1 LAATVDA
8 HTVVIQMPSP
18 SDHRRRDTRNS
29 RHRLVQAERLESRL
43 ALAAAPV
50 NPNQGSI
57 VASQFQP
64 YGYSLLGTQL
74 LDVTAGG
81 GQSIQLT
88 APNNSGTPP
97 APPATFGYPQSP
109 VNTGQITDSQVNVG
123 GFTTLGM
130 QLKDVTIENG
140 ALRVDVLDE
149 GIGKPAAGGTQPV
162 PVGGANTLPA
172 MMPPGSPGGPANS
185 GVIISSQFNDGG
197 FGPLGIQ
204 ASGLSVGGDLSV
216 VSRTTLGA
224 ADVPVSPPAVPFAPP
239 LPSTSVNT
247 GTIRGSQFAD
257 GGFGDTGLQ
266 LRSVSVGGAID
277 VAAEK
282 FVIQPTTG
290 TASLGPPTLV
300 GTLNAKT
307 RLVTFPKAAA
317 GSAPPTSMLYPGMF
331 VFGKGIPAKT
341 VVQSIVNGQ
350 RIMLSKLPRVT
361 GARQVFFSAQN
372 TGTNTGS
379 IVSSQVADGGF
390 GDIGL
395 QWSNVTVGGR
405 VATQHSGLQIQ
416 PGLDTVSSI
425 TTGQKQFG
433 LLATPGFASTAPST
447 GAVAPV
453 TPSGAAGTGTAT
465 GSSNDAT
472 NSGRIVASQFADG
485 GFGDIG
491 LQWQNVQ
498 VSGNVEATHN
508 SLSVQPENTNQG
520 LITVADVSFTTS
532 PPAFTP
538 SQASGGGV
546 LAADPAVVTQG
557 TPVSPKL
564 PVPTNPGMTRY
575 LSNSATNSGLVTQ
588 SQFTDGG
595 FGDVGLQW
603 SNVTVHGDVQVVHNA
618 LSIQPEGSNLAGVSV
633 QNVTFGSA
641 SSPVGDP
648 RLKPATLASLTV
660 KPTGSAGPPP
670 FVPNSAYARKANA
683 VNRTN
688 QQYLSSP
695 AAATSLQWKS
705 VTRDA
710 TGLVIVNNVLKV
722 TNNGKPGKQPGA
734 VAGTISL
741 SGITFPGGVPPR
753 VLSAQPSVTTKAVAL
768 PSSSAASGGT
778 VTQAVRVNAATNSGT
793 LSGNQFLDGGTGD
806 IGLQWR
812 DVTVN
817 GSVRIEHNSCS
828 INVVGDAGNTG
839 PITVSGIRFDT
850 GWAASGAASDT
861 LYLTPATGLGQA
873 AAATPAVIAAG
884 GINTASNS
892 ATLVG
897 GQFLD
902 GGMGQVGLQWQ
913 HVTINCPIRIV
924 NNVFSVTVSG
934 TNTRGVSIQD
944 VTFA

>member
-1 LAATVDA
+1 
-8 HTVVIQMPSP
+8 MPP
-18 SDHRRRDTRNS
+18 QANHRRREPRKS
-29 RHRLVQAERLESRL
+29 RHRLVQAEPLEPRL

-50 NPNQGSI
+50 NPNTGSI

-74 LDVTAGG
+74 LDVTAAG

-97 APPATFGYPQSP
+97 APPATYGYPQSP

-130 QLKDVTIENG
+130 QLQNVTLPNG
-140 ALRVDVLDE
+140 GLRVDVVDE
-149 GIGKPAAGGTQPV
+149 GIGKPSAGGTQPV
-162 PVGGANTLPA
+162 PSSGANLLPQQV
-172 MMPPGSPGGPANS
+172 PPGTPGVVTNTG
-185 GVIISSQFNDGG
+185 IIASSQFNDGG
-197 FGPLGIQ
+197 FGPIGIQ
-204 ASGLSVGGDLSV
+204 ASGLSVGGDLSIM
-216 VSRTTLGA
+216 SRTTLGSPS
-224 ADVPVSPPAVPFAPP
+224 VPVAPIAVPFSPAVQSMP
-239 LPSTSVNT
+239 VNT
-247 GTIRGSQFAD
+247 GTIRDSQFAD
-257 GGFGDTGLQ
+257 GGFGAIGLQ
-266 LRSVSVGGAID
+266 LRTVKVGGSVD
-277 VAAEK
+277 VGAERLL
-282 FVIQPTTG
+282 IQPTTG
-290 TASLGPPTLV
+290 PKSVGPAILV
-300 GTLNAKT
+300 GRLTATT
-307 RLVTFPKAAA
+307 RLVTFAKGPA
-317 GSAPPTSMLYPGMF
+317 GSAPPTSMLYPGML
-331 VFGKGIPAKT
+331 VTGRGIPPKT
-341 VVQSIVNGQ
+341 VIQSIGGPY
-350 RIMLSKLPRVT
+350 RLMLSKRPQAT
-361 GARQVFFSAQN
+361 GAIRLTFFAPV
-372 TGTNTGS
+372 TATNTGAV
-379 IVSSQVADGGF
+379 VSSQLADGGF
-390 GDIGL
+390 GDIGF

-416 PGLDTVSSI
+416 PELDRVSAI

-433 LLATPGFASTAPST
+433 LMSTPGFASTAPST
-447 GAVAPV
+447 GAVTPV
-453 TPSGAAGTGTAT
+453 APSGAAGTATAT
-465 GSSNDAT
+465 GLSNDAT

-491 LQWQNVQ
+491 FQWQNVQ

-520 LITVADVSFTTS
+520 LITVADVSFTAS
-532 PPAFTP
+532 PPAFAP

-546 LAADPAVVTQG
+546 LPADPAVMTQG

-564 PVPTNPGMTRY
+564 PTPTNPGMSRY
-575 LSNSATNSGLVTQ
+575 LSNSATNSGLVKQ
-588 SQFTDGG
+588 SQFADGG

-603 SNVTVHGDVQVVHNA
+603 SNVTVRGDVQVVHNA
-618 LSIQPEGSNLAGVSV
+618 LSIQPEGSTLAGVSV

-641 SSPVGDP
+641 SSPAGDP

-660 KPTGSAGPPP
+660 GPSGSAGPPP

-695 AAATSLQWKS
+695 AAATSLQWRS

-722 TNNGKPGKQPGA
+722 TNNGTAGKQPGGM
-734 VAGTISL
+734 AGSIRL
-741 SGITFPGGVPPR
+741 SGITFPGSVPPR
-753 VLSAQPSVTTKAVAL
+753 VLSAKP
-768 PSSSAASGGT
+768 T
-778 VTQAVRVNAATNSGT
+778 VTAKPGQRAAYVTAPQAVRINAATNSGT

-812 DVTVN
+812 HVTVN
-817 GSVRIEHNSCS
+817 GSVRVEHNSCS
-828 INVVGDAGNTG
+828 INVVGDANDTG
-839 PITVSGIRFDT
+839 PITVSGIHFNS
-850 GWAASGAASDT
+850 GWAALGAASDT
-861 LYLTPATGLGQA
+861 LYLTPTAGVGQA
-873 AAATPAVIAAG
+873 ATAATPAVIAAG

-892 ATLVG
+892 ATLTG

-902 GGMGQVGLQWQ
+902 GGMGQIGLQWQ
-913 HVTINCPIRIV
+913 NVTINCPIRIV

-934 TNTRGVSIQD
+934 TNTHGVSVQD

>member
-1 LAATVDA
+1 
-8 HTVVIQMPSP
+8 MPP
-18 SDHRRRDTRNS
+18 RANDNRRGPRKS
-29 RHRLVQAERLESRL
+29 RVRLTQAEPLEPRL
-43 ALAAAPV
+43 ALAVAPV
-50 NPNQGSI
+50 NPNAGSI

-74 LDVTAGG
+74 MGVTAAG

-97 APPATFGYPQSP
+97 APPANYEYPQSP
-109 VNTGQITDSQVNVG
+109 VNTGLISGSQVNVG
-123 GFTTLGM
+123 GFTTVGL
-130 QLKDVTIENG
+130 QLQNVTLPNG
-140 ALRVDVLDE
+140 GLRVDVVDE
-149 GIGKPAAGGTQPV
+149 GIGKPSAGGTQPV
-162 PVGGANTLPA
+162 PSSGANLLPQQV
-172 MMPPGSPGGPANS
+172 PPGTPGVVTNTG
-185 GVIISSQFNDGG
+185 IIASSQFNDGG
-197 FGPLGIQ
+197 FGPIGIQ
-204 ASGLSVGGDLSV
+204 ASGLSVGGDLSIM
-216 VSRTTLGA
+216 SRTTLGSPS
-224 ADVPVSPPAVPFAPP
+224 VPVAPIAVPFSPAVQSMP
-239 LPSTSVNT
+239 VNT
-247 GTIRGSQFAD
+247 GTIRDSQFAD
-257 GGFGDTGLQ
+257 GGFGDIGLQ
-266 LRSVSVGGAID
+266 LRTVKVGGSVD
-277 VAAEK
+277 VGAERLL
-282 FVIQPTTG
+282 IQPTTG
-290 TASLGPPTLV
+290 PTSVGPPILV
-300 GTLNAKT
+300 GRLAATT
-307 RLVTFPKAAA
+307 RLVTFAKGAA
-317 GSAPPTSMLYPGMF
+317 GSAPPTSMLYPGML
-331 VFGKGIPAKT
+331 VSGRGIPPET
-341 VVQSIVNGQ
+341 VIQSIGGPY
-350 RIMLSKLPRVT
+350 RLMLSKRPQAT
-361 GARQVFFSAQN
+361 GAIRLTFFAPV
-372 TGTNTGS
+372 TATNTGAV
-379 IVSSQVADGGF
+379 VSSQLADGGF

-405 VATQHSGLQIQ
+405 VATQHSGLQVQ
-416 PGLDTVSSI
+416 PGLDNVSSI

-447 GAVAPV
+447 GAVTSVAP
-453 TPSGAAGTGTAT
+453 TGAAGTATVT

-498 VSGNVEATHN
+498 VSGNVQATHN

-520 LITVADVSFTTS
+520 LITVADVSFTAS

-546 LAADPAVVTQG
+546 LSTDPAVVTLG

-564 PVPTNPGMTRY
+564 PTPTNPGMSRY
-575 LSNSATNSGLVTQ
+575 LSNSATNSGLIKQ
-588 SQFTDGG
+588 SQFADGG

-603 SNVTVHGDVQVVHNA
+603 SNVNVRGDVQVVHNA
-618 LSIQPEGSNLAGVSV
+618 LSIQPEGSTLAGVSV
-633 QNVTFGSA
+633 QNVTFGAA

-660 KPTGSAGPPP
+660 GPSGSAGPPP

-695 AAATSLQWKS
+695 AAATSLQWRS

-722 TNNGKPGKQPGA
+722 ANNGTVGKQPGA
-734 VAGTISL
+734 VAGSITL
-741 SGITFPGGVPPR
+741 KGITFPGGVPPR
-753 VLSAQPSVTTKAVAL
+753 VLSAKPTMTSKVAAV
-768 PSSSAASGGT
+768 PGRPAASGST
-778 VTQAVRVNAATNSGT
+778 APQAVRINAATNSGT

-812 DVTVN
+812 GVTVN

-828 INVVGDAGNTG
+828 INVVGDANNTG

-850 GWAASGAASDT
+850 GWSASGAATDT
-861 LYLTPATGLGQA
+861 LLLTPSASVGQTA
-873 AAATPAVIAAG
+873 AASPAVIAMG

-892 ATLVG
+892 ATLTG

-902 GGMGQVGLQWQ
+902 GGMGQIGLQWQ

-934 TNTRGVSIQD
+934 TNTRGISVQD

>member
-1 LAATVDA
+1 
-8 HTVVIQMPSP
+8 MPP
-18 SDHRRRDTRNS
+18 QANHNRRDRRYS
-29 RHRLVQAERLESRL
+29 RHRLVQAERLEPRL

-50 NPNQGSI
+50 NPNTGSI

-97 APPATFGYPQSP
+97 APPATYGYPQSP

-130 QLKDVTIENG
+130 QLQDVTISNG

-162 PVGGANTLPA
+162 PVGGANALPA
-172 MMPPGSPGGPANS
+172 MLPPGSPGGPTNS
-185 GVIISSQFNDGG
+185 GVIVSSQFNDGG

-204 ASGLSVGGDLSV
+204 ASGLSVGGDLSI

-224 ADVPVSPPAVPFAPP
+224 ADVPVSPPAVPLAPP
-239 LPSTSVNT
+239 LPSLSVNT
-247 GTIRGSQFAD
+247 GTIRDSQFAD

-266 LRSVSVGGAID
+266 LRSVKVAGAID

-290 TASLGPPTLV
+290 KGSLGPPTLV
-300 GTLNAKT
+300 GTLNTKT
-307 RLVTFPKAAA
+307 RLVTFPRAAA

-341 VVQSIVNGQ
+341 VIQSIVNGQ
-350 RIMLSKLPRVT
+350 RIMLSKLPRAT
-361 GARQVFFSAQN
+361 GARQLFFSAQN

-405 VATQHSGLQIQ
+405 VATQHSGLQVQ
-416 PGLDTVSSI
+416 PGLDNVSSI

-433 LLATPGFASTAPST
+433 LMSTPGFASTAPST
-447 GAVAPV
+447 GAVTPV
-453 TPSGAAGTGTAT
+453 APSGATGTATAT

-472 NSGRIVASQFADG
+472 NSGRIIASQFADG

-520 LITVADVSFTTS
+520 LITVANVSFAAS
-532 PPAFTP
+532 PPAFAP

-546 LAADPAVVTQG
+546 LSATPAVVTQG

-564 PVPTNPGMTRY
+564 PAPTNPGMTRY
-575 LSNSATNSGLVTQ
+575 LSNSATNSGLIKQ
-588 SQFTDGG
+588 SQFADGG

-603 SNVTVHGDVQVVHNA
+603 SNVKVNGDVQVVHNA
-618 LSIQPEGSNLAGVSV
+618 LSIQPEGSTLAGVSV

-641 SSPVGDP
+641 ASPAGDP

-660 KPTGSAGPPP
+660 GPSGSAGPPP
-670 FVPNSAYARKANA
+670 FVPNSAYARKSNA

-695 AAATSLQWKS
+695 AAATSLQWRS

-722 TNNGKPGKQPGA
+722 TNNGTAGKQPGA
-734 VAGTISL
+734 AAGSIRL
-741 SGITFPGGVPPR
+741 NGITFPGSVPPR
-753 VLSAQPSVTTKAVAL
+753 VLSAKP
-768 PSSSAASGGT
+768 T
-778 VTQAVRVNAATNSGT
+778 VTAKPGLTAAYGVTAPPAVRINAATNSGT

-828 INVVGDAGNTG
+828 INVVGDANDTG
-839 PITVSGIRFDT
+839 PITVSGIRFGS

-861 LYLTPATGLGQA
+861 LSLTPAAGVGQA
-873 AAATPAVIAAG
+873 ATATSAVIAAG

-892 ATLVG
+892 ATITG

-902 GGMGQVGLQWQ
+902 GGMGQIGLQWQ

-934 TNTRGVSIQD
+934 TNTRGVSVQD

>member
-1 LAATVDA
+1 
-8 HTVVIQMPSP
+8 MPP
-18 SDHRRRDTRNS
+18 QANHNRREPRKS
-29 RHRLVQAERLESRL
+29 RHRLVQAEPLEPRL

-50 NPNQGSI
+50 NPNTGSI

-74 LDVTAGG
+74 LDVTAAG

-97 APPATFGYPQSP
+97 APPATYGYPQSP

-130 QLKDVTIENG
+130 QLQNVTLPNG
-140 ALRVDVLDE
+140 GLRVDVVDE
-149 GIGKPAAGGTQPV
+149 GIGKPSAGGTQPV
-162 PVGGANTLPA
+162 PSSGANLLPQQV
-172 MMPPGSPGGPANS
+172 PPGTPGVVTNTG
-185 GVIISSQFNDGG
+185 IIASSQFNDGG
-197 FGPLGIQ
+197 FGPIGIQ
-204 ASGLSVGGDLSV
+204 ASGLSVGGDLSIM
-216 VSRTTLGA
+216 SRTTLGSPS
-224 ADVPVSPPAVPFAPP
+224 VPVAPIAVPFSPAVQSMP
-239 LPSTSVNT
+239 VNT
-247 GTIRGSQFAD
+247 GTIRDSQFAD
-257 GGFGDTGLQ
+257 GGFGAIGLQ
-266 LRSVSVGGAID
+266 LRTVKVGGSVD
-277 VAAEK
+277 VGAERLL
-282 FVIQPTTG
+282 IQPTTG
-290 TASLGPPTLV
+290 PKSVGPPILV
-300 GTLNAKT
+300 GRLTATT
-307 RLVTFPKAAA
+307 RLVTFAKGPA
-317 GSAPPTSMLYPGMF
+317 GSAPPTSMLYPGML
-331 VFGKGIPAKT
+331 VTGSGVPPKT
-341 VVQSIVNGQ
+341 LIQSIGGPY
-350 RIMLSKLPRVT
+350 RLMLSKRPQAT
-361 GARQVFFSAQN
+361 GAISLTFFAPV
-372 TGTNTGS
+372 TATNTGAV
-379 IVSSQVADGGF
+379 VSSQLADGGF
-390 GDIGL
+390 GDIGF

-416 PGLDTVSSI
+416 PELDRVSAI

-433 LLATPGFASTAPST
+433 LMSTPGFASTAPST
-447 GAVAPV
+447 GAVTPV
-453 TPSGAAGTGTAT
+453 APSGAAGTATAT
-465 GSSNDAT
+465 GLSNDAT

-491 LQWQNVQ
+491 FQWQNVQ

-520 LITVADVSFTTS
+520 LITVADVSFTAS
-532 PPAFTP
+532 PPAFAP

-546 LAADPAVVTQG
+546 LPADPAVMTQG

-564 PVPTNPGMTRY
+564 PTPTNPGMSRY
-575 LSNSATNSGLVTQ
+575 LSNSATKSGLVKQ
-588 SQFTDGG
+588 SQFADGG

-603 SNVTVHGDVQVVHNA
+603 SNVTVRGDVQVVHNA
-618 LSIQPEGSNLAGVSV
+618 LSIQPEGSTLAGVSV

-641 SSPVGDP
+641 SSPAGDP

-660 KPTGSAGPPP
+660 GPSGSAGPPP

-695 AAATSLQWKS
+695 AAATSLQWRS

-722 TNNGKPGKQPGA
+722 TNNGTAGKQPGGM
-734 VAGTISL
+734 AGSIRL
-741 SGITFPGGVPPR
+741 SGITFPGSVPPR
-753 VLSAQPSVTTKAVAL
+753 VLSAKPSVTAK
-768 PSSSAASGGT
+768 PGQRAAY
-778 VTQAVRVNAATNSGT
+778 VTAPQAVRINAATNSGT

-812 DVTVN
+812 HVTVN
-817 GSVRIEHNSCS
+817 GSVRVEHNSCS
-828 INVVGDAGNTG
+828 INVVGDANDTG
-839 PITVSGIRFDT
+839 PITVSGIHFNS
-850 GWAASGAASDT
+850 GWAALGAASDT
-861 LYLTPATGLGQA
+861 LYLTPTAGVGQA
-873 AAATPAVIAAG
+873 ATAATPAVIAAG

-892 ATLVG
+892 ATLTG

-902 GGMGQVGLQWQ
+902 GGMGQIGLQWQ
-913 HVTINCPIRIV
+913 NVTINCPIRIV

-934 TNTRGVSIQD
+934 TNTHGVSVQD

>member
-1 LAATVDA
+1 
-8 HTVVIQMPSP
+8 MPP
-18 SDHRRRDTRNS
+18 QANHNRREPRKS
-29 RHRLVQAERLESRL
+29 RHRLVQAEPLEPRL

-50 NPNQGSI
+50 NPNTGSI

-74 LDVTAGG
+74 LDVTAAG

-97 APPATFGYPQSP
+97 APPATYGYPQSP

-130 QLKDVTIENG
+130 QLQNVTLPNG
-140 ALRVDVLDE
+140 GLRVDVVDE
-149 GIGKPAAGGTQPV
+149 GIGKPSAGGTQPV
-162 PVGGANTLPA
+162 PSSGANLLPQQV
-172 MMPPGSPGGPANS
+172 PPGTPGVVTNTG
-185 GVIISSQFNDGG
+185 IIASSQFNDGG
-197 FGPLGIQ
+197 FGPIGIQ
-204 ASGLSVGGDLSV
+204 ASGLSVGGDLSIM
-216 VSRTTLGA
+216 SRTTLGSPS
-224 ADVPVSPPAVPFAPP
+224 VPVAPIAVPFSPAVQSMP
-239 LPSTSVNT
+239 VNT
-247 GTIRGSQFAD
+247 GTIRDSQFAD
-257 GGFGDTGLQ
+257 GGFGAIGLQ
-266 LRSVSVGGAID
+266 LRTVKVGGSVD
-277 VAAEK
+277 VGAERLL
-282 FVIQPTTG
+282 IQPTTG
-290 TASLGPPTLV
+290 PKSVGPPILV
-300 GTLNAKT
+300 GRLTATT
-307 RLVTFPKAAA
+307 RLVTFAKGPA
-317 GSAPPTSMLYPGMF
+317 GSAPPTSMLYPGML
-331 VFGKGIPAKT
+331 VTGSGVPPKT
-341 VVQSIVNGQ
+341 LIQSIGGPY
-350 RIMLSKLPRVT
+350 RLMLSKRPQAT
-361 GARQVFFSAQN
+361 GAISLTFFAPV
-372 TGTNTGS
+372 TATNTGAV
-379 IVSSQVADGGF
+379 VSSQLADGGF
-390 GDIGL
+390 GDIGF

-416 PGLDTVSSI
+416 PELDRVSAI

-433 LLATPGFASTAPST
+433 LMSTPGFASTAPST
-447 GAVAPV
+447 GAVTPV
-453 TPSGAAGTGTAT
+453 APSGAAGTATAT
-465 GSSNDAT
+465 GLSNDAT

-491 LQWQNVQ
+491 FQWQNVQ

-520 LITVADVSFTTS
+520 LITVADVSFTAS
-532 PPAFTP
+532 PPAFAP

-546 LAADPAVVTQG
+546 LPADPAVMTQG

-564 PVPTNPGMTRY
+564 PTPTNPGMSRY
-575 LSNSATNSGLVTQ
+575 LSNSATNSGLVKQ
-588 SQFTDGG
+588 SQFADGG

-603 SNVTVHGDVQVVHNA
+603 SNVTVRGDVQVVHNA
-618 LSIQPEGSNLAGVSV
+618 LSIQPEGSTLAGVSV

-641 SSPVGDP
+641 SSPAGDP

-660 KPTGSAGPPP
+660 GPSGSAGPPP

-695 AAATSLQWKS
+695 AAATSLQWRS

-722 TNNGKPGKQPGA
+722 TNNGTAGKQPGGM
-734 VAGTISL
+734 AGSIRL
-741 SGITFPGGVPPR
+741 SGITFPGSVPPR
-753 VLSAQPSVTTKAVAL
+753 VLSAKP
-768 PSSSAASGGT
+768 T
-778 VTQAVRVNAATNSGT
+778 VTAKPGQRAAYVTAPQAVRINAATNSGT

-812 DVTVN
+812 HVTVN
-817 GSVRIEHNSCS
+817 GSVRVEHNSCS
-828 INVVGDAGNTG
+828 INVVGDANDTG
-839 PITVSGIRFDT
+839 PITVSGIHFNS
-850 GWAASGAASDT
+850 GWAALGAASDT
-861 LYLTPATGLGQA
+861 LYLTPTAGVGQA
-873 AAATPAVIAAG
+873 ATAATPAVIAAG

-892 ATLVG
+892 ATLTG

-902 GGMGQVGLQWQ
+902 GGMGQIGLQWQ
-913 HVTINCPIRIV
+913 NVTINCPIRIV

-934 TNTRGVSIQD
+934 TNTHGVSVQD

>member
-1 LAATVDA
+1 
-8 HTVVIQMPSP
+8 MPP
-18 SDHRRRDTRNS
+18 QARHNRRDPRKS
-29 RHRLVQAERLESRL
+29 RHRLVQAERLEPRL

-50 NPNQGSI
+50 NPNTGSI

-64 YGYSLLGTQL
+64 YGYSLIGTQL
-74 LDVTAGG
+74 LGVTAAG

-97 APPATFGYPQSP
+97 APPTNYEYSQSP

-130 QLKDVTIENG
+130 QLQGVTISNG

-149 GIGKPAAGGTQPV
+149 GIGKPAAGGSQPV
-162 PVGGANTLPA
+162 PVGGANAVPA
-172 MMPPGSPGGPANS
+172 MVPPGAPGGPANS
-185 GVIISSQFNDGG
+185 GVILSSQFNDGG

-204 ASGLSVGGDLSV
+204 ASGLSVGGDLSI

-239 LPSTSVNT
+239 LPSVRVNT
-247 GTIRGSQFAD
+247 GTIRDSQFAD

-266 LRSVSVGGAID
+266 LRSVTVGGAID

-290 TASLGPPTLV
+290 KGSLGPPTLV

-331 VFGKGIPAKT
+331 VFGKGIPGKT
-341 VVQSIVNGQ
+341 VVQSVVNGRQ
-350 RIMLSKLPRVT
+350 IMLSKLPRVT
-361 GARQVFFSAQN
+361 AARPLFFSAQN

-390 GDIGL
+390 GDIGF
-395 QWSNVTVGGR
+395 QWSNVTVAGR

-416 PGLDTVSSI
+416 PGLDNVSSI

-433 LLATPGFASTAPST
+433 LLTTPGFASTAPST
-447 GAVAPV
+447 GAVTPV
-453 TPSGAAGTGTAT
+453 APSGAAGTGTAT

-472 NSGRIVASQFADG
+472 NSGRIVASQFTDG

-491 LQWQNVQ
+491 FQWQNVL

-508 SLSVQPENTNQG
+508 SLSVQPENANQG

-532 PPAFTP
+532 PPAFAP
-538 SQASGGGV
+538 SRASGGGV
-546 LAADPAVVTQG
+546 LPSDPALVTQG
-557 TPVSPKL
+557 TPVTPKL
-564 PVPTNPGMTRY
+564 PAPTNPGMSRY
-575 LSNSATNSGLVTQ
+575 LSNSATNSGLIKQ
-588 SQFTDGG
+588 SQFDDGG

-603 SNVTVHGDVQVVHNA
+603 SDVKVLGDVLVVHNA
-618 LSIQPEGSNLAGVSV
+618 LSIQPEGSALAGVSV

-641 SSPVGDP
+641 SSPAGDP

-660 KPTGSAGPPP
+660 GPSGSVGPPP

-683 VNRTN
+683 VNRTG

-695 AAATSLQWKS
+695 AAATSLQWRS

-710 TGLVIVNNVLKV
+710 SGIVIVNNVLKV
-722 TNNGKPGKQPGA
+722 TNNGTAGKQPGA
-734 VAGTISL
+734 VAGSVTL
-741 SGITFPGGVPPR
+741 KGITFPGSVPPR
-753 VLSAQPSVTTKAVAL
+753 VLSAKPTLTAKPGQRATYGVTA
-768 PSSSAASGGT
+768 P
-778 VTQAVRVNAATNSGT
+778 QAVRINAATNSGT

-812 DVTVN
+812 GVTVN

-828 INVVGDAGNTG
+828 INVVGDANDTR
-839 PITVSGIRFDT
+839 PITVSGIRFDS
-850 GWAASGAASDT
+850 GWAASGAATDCLS
-861 LYLTPATGLGQA
+861 LTPATGIGQA
-873 AAATPAVIAAG
+873 ATATPAVIAAG

-892 ATLVG
+892 ATLTG

-902 GGMGQVGLQWQ
+902 GGMGQIGLQWQ
-913 HVTINCPIRIV
+913 DVTIKCPIRIV
-924 NNVFSVTVSG
+924 NNVLSVTVSG
-934 TNTRGVSIQD
+934 INTHGVTVQD

>member
-1 LAATVDA
+1 
-8 HTVVIQMPSP
+8 MPP
-18 SDHRRRDTRNS
+18 QANHNRRERRNS
-29 RHRLVQAERLESRL
+29 RHRLVQAEPLEPRL

-50 NPNQGSI
+50 NPNTGSI

-97 APPATFGYPQSP
+97 APPATYEYPQSP
-109 VNTGQITDSQVNVG
+109 VNTGQISGSQVNVG
-123 GFTTLGM
+123 GFTTVGL
-130 QLKDVTIENG
+130 QLQNVTLPNG
-140 ALRVDVLDE
+140 GLRVDVVDE
-149 GIGKPAAGGTQPV
+149 GIGKPSAGGTQPV
-162 PVGGANTLPA
+162 PSSGANLLPQQV
-172 MMPPGSPGGPANS
+172 PPGTPGVVTNTG
-185 GVIISSQFNDGG
+185 IIASSQFNDGG
-197 FGPLGIQ
+197 FGPIGIQ
-204 ASGLSVGGDLSV
+204 ASGLSVGGDLSI
-216 VSRTTLGA
+216 VSRTTLGSPS
-224 ADVPVSPPAVPFAPP
+224 VPVAPIAVPFSPAVQSMP
-239 LPSTSVNT
+239 VNT
-247 GTIRGSQFAD
+247 GTIRDSQFAD
-257 GGFGDTGLQ
+257 GGFGDIGLQ
-266 LRSVSVGGAID
+266 LRTVKVAGSVDVG
-277 VAAEK
+277 AERLL
-282 FVIQPTTG
+282 IQPTTG
-290 TASLGPPTLV
+290 PKSVGPPILV
-300 GTLNAKT
+300 GRLTATT
-307 RLVTFPKAAA
+307 RLVTFAKGPA
-317 GSAPPTSMLYPGMF
+317 GSAPPTSMLYPGML
-331 VFGKGIPAKT
+331 VTGRGIPPKT
-341 VVQSIVNGQ
+341 VIQSIGGPY
-350 RIMLSKLPRVT
+350 RLMLSKRPQAT
-361 GARQVFFSAQN
+361 GAIRLTFFAPV
-372 TGTNTGS
+372 TATNTGS

-416 PGLDTVSSI
+416 PGLDNVSSI

-447 GAVAPV
+447 GAVTPV
-453 TPSGAAGTGTAT
+453 APSGAAGTGTAT

-508 SLSVQPENTNQG
+508 SFSVQPENANQG
-520 LITVADVSFTTS
+520 LITVADVSFTAS
-532 PPAFTP
+532 PPAFT
-538 SQASGGGV
+538 SSRASGGGV
-546 LAADPAVVTQG
+546 LSADPAVVTQG
-557 TPVSPKL
+557 TAVSPKL
-564 PVPTNPGMTRY
+564 PTPTNPGMSRY
-575 LSNSATNSGLVTQ
+575 LSNSATNSGLVKQ
-588 SQFTDGG
+588 SQFADGG

-603 SNVTVHGDVQVVHNA
+603 SNVKVNGDVQVVHNA
-618 LSIQPEGSNLAGVSV
+618 LSIQPEGSTLAGVTV
-633 QNVTFGSA
+633 QDVTFGSA
-641 SSPVGDP
+641 ASPAGDP
-648 RLKPATLASLTV
+648 RLKPATLTSLTV
-660 KPTGSAGPPP
+660 GPSGSAGPPP

-695 AAATSLQWKS
+695 AAATSLQWRS

-722 TNNGKPGKQPGA
+722 TNNGMAGKQPGA
-734 VAGTISL
+734 VAGSIRL
-741 SGITFPGGVPPR
+741 SGITFPGSVPPR
-753 VLSAQPSVTTKAVAL
+753 VLSAKP
-768 PSSSAASGGT
+768 T
-778 VTQAVRVNAATNSGT
+778 VTAKPGQPAAYGVTAPQAVRSNAATNSGT
-793 LSGNQFLDGGTGD
+793 ISGNQFLDGGTGD

-828 INVVGDAGNTG
+828 INVVGDANDTG
-839 PITVSGIRFDT
+839 PITVSGIRFDS

-861 LYLTPATGLGQA
+861 LFLTPAAGVGQA
-873 AAATPAVIAAG
+873 ATATSAVVAAG
-884 GINTASNS
+884 GINTATNS
-892 ATLVG
+892 ATLTG

-902 GGMGQVGLQWQ
+902 GGMGQIGLQWQ

-934 TNTRGVSIQD
+934 TNTRGVSVQD

>member
-1 LAATVDA
+1 
-8 HTVVIQMPSP
+8 MSP
-18 SDHRRRDTRNS
+18 RADHRRCDVRKRG
-29 RHRLVQAERLESRL
+29 HRLVQAEPLEPRL

-50 NPNQGSI
+50 NPNTGSI

-74 LDVTAGG
+74 LDVTAAG

-97 APPATFGYPQSP
+97 PPPVTYGYPQSP

-130 QLKDVTIENG
+130 QLQNVTLPNG
-140 ALRVDVLDE
+140 GLRVDVVDE
-149 GIGKPAAGGTQPV
+149 GIGKPSAGGTQPV
-162 PVGGANTLPA
+162 PSSGANLLPQQV
-172 MMPPGSPGGPANS
+172 PPGTPGVVTNTG
-185 GVIISSQFNDGG
+185 IIASSQFNDGG
-197 FGPLGIQ
+197 FGPIGIQ
-204 ASGLSVGGDLSV
+204 ASGLSVGGDLSIM
-216 VSRTTLGA
+216 SRTTLGSPS
-224 ADVPVSPPAVPFAPP
+224 VPVAPIAVPFSPAVQSMP
-239 LPSTSVNT
+239 VNT
-247 GTIRGSQFAD
+247 GTIRDSQFAD
-257 GGFGDTGLQ
+257 GGFGAIGLQ
-266 LRSVSVGGAID
+266 LRTVKVGGSVD
-277 VAAEK
+277 VGAERLL
-282 FVIQPTTG
+282 IQPTTG
-290 TASLGPPTLV
+290 PKSVGPAILV
-300 GTLNAKT
+300 GRLTATT
-307 RLVTFPKAAA
+307 RLVTFAKGPA
-317 GSAPPTSMLYPGMF
+317 GSAPPTSMLYPGML
-331 VFGKGIPAKT
+331 VTGSGVPPKT
-341 VVQSIVNGQ
+341 LIQSIGGPY
-350 RIMLSKLPRVT
+350 RLMLSKRPQAT
-361 GARQVFFSAQN
+361 GAISLTFFAPV
-372 TGTNTGS
+372 TATNTGAV
-379 IVSSQVADGGF
+379 VSSQLADGGF
-390 GDIGL
+390 GDIGF

-416 PGLDTVSSI
+416 PELDRVSAI

-433 LLATPGFASTAPST
+433 LMSTPGFASTAPST
-447 GAVAPV
+447 GAVTPV
-453 TPSGAAGTGTAT
+453 APSGAAGTATAT
-465 GSSNDAT
+465 GLSNDAT

-491 LQWQNVQ
+491 FQWQNVQ

-520 LITVADVSFTTS
+520 LITVADVSFTAS
-532 PPAFTP
+532 PPAFAP

-546 LAADPAVVTQG
+546 LPADPAVMTQG

-564 PVPTNPGMTRY
+564 PTPTNPGMSRY
-575 LSNSATNSGLVTQ
+575 LSNSATNSGLVKQ
-588 SQFTDGG
+588 SQFADGG

-603 SNVTVHGDVQVVHNA
+603 SNVTVRGDVQVVHNA
-618 LSIQPEGSNLAGVSV
+618 LSIQPEGSTLAGVSV

-641 SSPVGDP
+641 SSPAGDP

-660 KPTGSAGPPP
+660 GPSGSAGPPP

-695 AAATSLQWKS
+695 AAATSLQWRS

-722 TNNGKPGKQPGA
+722 TNNGTAGKQPGGM
-734 VAGTISL
+734 AGSIRL
-741 SGITFPGGVPPR
+741 SGITFPGSVPPR
-753 VLSAQPSVTTKAVAL
+753 VLSAKP
-768 PSSSAASGGT
+768 T
-778 VTQAVRVNAATNSGT
+778 VTAKPGQRAAYVTAPQAVRINAATNSGT

-812 DVTVN
+812 HVTVN
-817 GSVRIEHNSCS
+817 GSVRVEHNSCS
-828 INVVGDAGNTG
+828 INVVGDANDTG
-839 PITVSGIRFDT
+839 PITVSGIHFNS
-850 GWAASGAASDT
+850 GWAALGAASDT
-861 LYLTPATGLGQA
+861 LYLTPTAGVGQA
-873 AAATPAVIAAG
+873 ATAATPAVIAAG

-892 ATLVG
+892 ATLTG

-902 GGMGQVGLQWQ
+902 GGMGQIGLQWQ
-913 HVTINCPIRIV
+913 NVTINCPIRIV

-934 TNTRGVSIQD
+934 TNTHGVSVQD

>member
-1 LAATVDA
+1 
-8 HTVVIQMPSP
+8 M
-18 SDHRRRDTRNS
+18 
-29 RHRLVQAERLESRL
+29 
-43 ALAAAPV
+43 ALAVAPV
-50 NPNQGSI
+50 NPNAGSV

-74 LDVTAGG
+74 LDVTAAG

-97 APPATFGYPQSP
+97 APPVTYGYPLSP

-130 QLKDVTIENG
+130 QLQNVTLPNG
-140 ALRVDVLDE
+140 GLRVDVVDE
-149 GIGKPAAGGTQPV
+149 GIGKPSAGGTQPV
-162 PVGGANTLPA
+162 PSSGANLLPQQV
-172 MMPPGSPGGPANS
+172 PPGTPGVVTNTG
-185 GVIISSQFNDGG
+185 IIASSQFNDGG
-197 FGPLGIQ
+197 FGPIGIQ
-204 ASGLSVGGDLSV
+204 ASGLSVGGDLSIM
-216 VSRTTLGA
+216 SRTTLGSPS
-224 ADVPVSPPAVPFAPP
+224 VPVAPIAVPFSPAVQSMP
-239 LPSTSVNT
+239 VNT
-247 GTIRGSQFAD
+247 GTIRDSQFAD
-257 GGFGDTGLQ
+257 GGFGDIGLQ
-266 LRSVSVGGAID
+266 LRTVKVGGSVD
-277 VAAEK
+277 VSAERLL
-282 FVIQPTTG
+282 IQPTTG
-290 TASLGPPTLV
+290 PKSVGPPILV
-300 GTLNAKT
+300 GRLTATT
-307 RLVTFPKAAA
+307 RLVTFAKSPA
-317 GSAPPTSMLYPGMF
+317 GSAPPTSMLYPGML
-331 VFGKGIPAKT
+331 VTGRGIPPKT
-341 VVQSIVNGQ
+341 VIQSIGGPY
-350 RIMLSKLPRVT
+350 RLMLSKRPQAT
-361 GARQVFFSAQN
+361 GAIRLTFFAPV
-372 TGTNTGS
+372 TATNTGAV
-379 IVSSQVADGGF
+379 VSSQLADGGF

-405 VATQHSGLQIQ
+405 VATQHSGLQVQ
-416 PGLDTVSSI
+416 PGVDNVSSI

-433 LLATPGFASTAPST
+433 LLTTPGFVSTAASP
-447 GAVAPV
+447 GAVTPV
-453 TPSGAAGTGTAT
+453 APSGTAGTATTT

-532 PPAFTP
+532 PSAFAP

-546 LAADPAVVTQG
+546 LSADPAVVTQG

-564 PVPTNPGMTRY
+564 PAPTNPGMSRY
-575 LSNSATNSGLVTQ
+575 LSNSATNSGLVKQ
-588 SQFTDGG
+588 SQFADGG

-603 SNVTVHGDVQVVHNA
+603 SNVNIRGDVQVVHNA
-618 LSIQPEGSNLAGVSV
+618 LSIQPEGSTLAGVSV
-633 QNVTFGSA
+633 QNVTFGA
-641 SSPVGDP
+641 ATSPVGDP

-660 KPTGSAGPPP
+660 GPSGSAGTPP

-688 QQYLSSP
+688 QQYLSGP
-695 AAATSLQWKS
+695 AAATTLQWRS

-722 TNNGKPGKQPGA
+722 TNNGTAGKQPGA
-734 VAGTISL
+734 VAGSITL
-741 SGITFPGGVPPR
+741 KGITFPGSVPPR
-753 VLSAQPSVTTKAVAL
+753 VLSAKPIVTAKVAAV
-768 PSSSAASGGT
+768 PGRPAAYGSTAPQTG
-778 VTQAVRVNAATNSGT
+778 RVNAATNSGT

-828 INVVGDAGNTG
+828 INVVGDANNTG

-850 GWAASGAASDT
+850 GWSASGAATDT
-861 LYLTPATGLGQA
+861 LLLTPAAGVAQT
-873 AAATPAVIAAG
+873 AAATPTVIAAG

-892 ATLVG
+892 ATLTG

-902 GGMGQVGLQWQ
+902 GGMGQIGLQWQ

-934 TNTRGVSIQD
+934 TNTRGVSVQD

>member
-1 LAATVDA
+1 
-8 HTVVIQMPSP
+8 MSP
-18 SDHRRRDTRNS
+18 RADHRRCDVRKHG
-29 RHRLVQAERLESRL
+29 HRLVQAEPLEPRL

-50 NPNQGSI
+50 NPNTGSI

-74 LDVTAGG
+74 LDVTAAG

-97 APPATFGYPQSP
+97 APPATYGYPQSP

-130 QLKDVTIENG
+130 QLQDVKITSG

-149 GIGKPAAGGTQPV
+149 GIGKPSAGGTQPV
-162 PVGGANTLPA
+162 PSSGANLLPQQV
-172 MMPPGSPGGPANS
+172 PPGTPGVVTNTG
-185 GVIISSQFNDGG
+185 IIASSQFNDGG
-197 FGPLGIQ
+197 FGPIGIQ
-204 ASGLSVGGDLSV
+204 ASGLSVGGDLSIM
-216 VSRTTLGA
+216 SRTTLGSPS
-224 ADVPVSPPAVPFAPP
+224 VPVAPIAVPFSPAVQSMP
-239 LPSTSVNT
+239 VNT
-247 GTIRGSQFAD
+247 GTIRDSQFAD
-257 GGFGDTGLQ
+257 GGFGDIGLQ
-266 LRSVSVGGAID
+266 LRTVKVGGSVD
-277 VAAEK
+277 VGAERLL
-282 FVIQPTTG
+282 IQPTTG
-290 TASLGPPTLV
+290 PKSVGPPILV
-300 GTLNAKT
+300 GRLTATT
-307 RLVTFPKAAA
+307 RLVTFAKGPA
-317 GSAPPTSMLYPGMF
+317 GSAPPTSMLYPGML
-331 VFGKGIPAKT
+331 VTGRGIPPKT
-341 VVQSIVNGQ
+341 VIQSIGGPD
-350 RIMLSKLPRVT
+350 RLMLSKRPQAT
-361 GARQVFFSAQN
+361 GAIRLTFFAPV
-372 TGTNTGS
+372 TATNTGAV
-379 IVSSQVADGGF
+379 VSSQLADGGF

-416 PGLDTVSSI
+416 PGLDNVSSI

-433 LLATPGFASTAPST
+433 LMSTPGFASTAPST
-447 GAVAPV
+447 GAVTPV
-453 TPSGAAGTGTAT
+453 APSGAAGTGTAT

-498 VSGNVEATHN
+498 VSGNVEVTHN
-508 SLSVQPENTNQG
+508 SLSVQPENANQG
-520 LITVADVSFTTS
+520 LITVADVSFTAS
-532 PPAFTP
+532 PPAFAP

-546 LAADPAVVTQG
+546 LPADPAVVTQG

-564 PVPTNPGMTRY
+564 PTPTNPGMSRY
-575 LSNSATNSGLVTQ
+575 LSNSATNSGLVKQ
-588 SQFTDGG
+588 SQFADGG

-603 SNVTVHGDVQVVHNA
+603 SNVKVNGDVQVVHNA
-618 LSIQPEGSNLAGVSV
+618 LSIQPEGSTLAGISV

-641 SSPVGDP
+641 ASPVGDP

-660 KPTGSAGPPP
+660 GPSGSAGPPP

-695 AAATSLQWKS
+695 AAATSLQWRS

-722 TNNGKPGKQPGA
+722 TNNGTAGKQPGA
-734 VAGTISL
+734 VAGSIRL
-741 SGITFPGGVPPR
+741 SGITFPGNVPPR
-753 VLSAQPSVTTKAVAL
+753 VLSAQP
-768 PSSSAASGGT
+768 T
-778 VTQAVRVNAATNSGT
+778 VTAKPGQRAAYGVTGVTAPQAVRINAATNSGT

-828 INVVGDAGNTG
+828 INVVGDASDTG
-839 PITVSGIRFDT
+839 PITVSGIRFDS
-850 GWAASGAASDT
+850 GWAASGAATDT
-861 LYLTPATGLGQA
+861 LFLTPSAGVGQA
-873 AAATPAVIAAG
+873 ATATSAVIAVG

-892 ATLVG
+892 ATLTG

-902 GGMGQVGLQWQ
+902 GGMGQIGLQWQ

-934 TNTRGVSIQD
+934 TNTHGVSVQD

>member
-1 LAATVDA
+1 
-8 HTVVIQMPSP
+8 MPP
-18 SDHRRRDTRNS
+18 QANHNRREPRKS
-29 RHRLVQAERLESRL
+29 RHRLVQAEPLEPRL

-50 NPNQGSI
+50 NPNTGSI

-74 LDVTAGG
+74 LDVTAAG

-97 APPATFGYPQSP
+97 APPATYGYPQSP

-130 QLKDVTIENG
+130 QLQNVTLPNG
-140 ALRVDVLDE
+140 GLRVDVVDE
-149 GIGKPAAGGTQPV
+149 GIGKPSAGGTQPV
-162 PVGGANTLPA
+162 PSSGANLLPQQV
-172 MMPPGSPGGPANS
+172 PPGTPGVVTNTG
-185 GVIISSQFNDGG
+185 IIASSQFNDGG
-197 FGPLGIQ
+197 FGPIGIQ
-204 ASGLSVGGDLSV
+204 ASGLSVGGDLSIM
-216 VSRTTLGA
+216 SRTTLGSPS
-224 ADVPVSPPAVPFAPP
+224 VPVAPIAVPFSPAVQSMP
-239 LPSTSVNT
+239 VNT
-247 GTIRGSQFAD
+247 GTIRDSQFAD
-257 GGFGDTGLQ
+257 GGFGDIGLQ
-266 LRSVSVGGAID
+266 LRTVKVAGSVDVG
-277 VAAEK
+277 AERLL
-282 FVIQPTTG
+282 IQPTTG
-290 TASLGPPTLV
+290 PKSVGPAILV
-300 GTLNAKT
+300 GRLTATT
-307 RLVTFPKAAA
+307 RLVTFAKGPA
-317 GSAPPTSMLYPGMF
+317 GSAPPTSMLYPGML
-331 VFGKGIPAKT
+331 VTGSGVPPKT
-341 VVQSIVNGQ
+341 LIQSIGGPY
-350 RIMLSKLPRVT
+350 RLMLSKRPQAT
-361 GARQVFFSAQN
+361 GAISLTFFAPV
-372 TGTNTGS
+372 TATNTGAV
-379 IVSSQVADGGF
+379 VSSQLADGGF
-390 GDIGL
+390 GDIGF

-416 PGLDTVSSI
+416 PELDRVSAI

-433 LLATPGFASTAPST
+433 LMSTPGFASTAPST
-447 GAVAPV
+447 GAVTPV
-453 TPSGAAGTGTAT
+453 APSGAAGTATAT
-465 GSSNDAT
+465 GLSNDAT

-491 LQWQNVQ
+491 FQWQNVQ

-520 LITVADVSFTTS
+520 LITVADVSFTAS
-532 PPAFTP
+532 PPAFAP

-546 LAADPAVVTQG
+546 LPADPAVMTQG

-564 PVPTNPGMTRY
+564 PTPTNPGMSRY
-575 LSNSATNSGLVTQ
+575 LSNSATNSGLVKQ
-588 SQFTDGG
+588 SQFADGG

-603 SNVTVHGDVQVVHNA
+603 SNVTVRGDVQVVHNA
-618 LSIQPEGSNLAGVSV
+618 LSIQPEGSTLAGVSV

-641 SSPVGDP
+641 SSPAGDP

-660 KPTGSAGPPP
+660 GPSGSAGPPP

-695 AAATSLQWKS
+695 AAATSLQWRS

-722 TNNGKPGKQPGA
+722 TNNGTAGKQPGGM
-734 VAGTISL
+734 AGSIRL
-741 SGITFPGGVPPR
+741 SGITFPGSVPPR
-753 VLSAQPSVTTKAVAL
+753 VLSAKP
-768 PSSSAASGGT
+768 T
-778 VTQAVRVNAATNSGT
+778 VTAKPGQRAAYVTAPQAVRINAATNSGT

-812 DVTVN
+812 HVTVN
-817 GSVRIEHNSCS
+817 GSVRVEHNSCS
-828 INVVGDAGNTG
+828 INVVGDANDTG
-839 PITVSGIRFDT
+839 PITVSGIHFNS
-850 GWAASGAASDT
+850 GWAALGAASDT
-861 LYLTPATGLGQA
+861 LYLTPTAGVGQA
-873 AAATPAVIAAG
+873 ATAATPAVIAAG

-892 ATLVG
+892 ATLTG

-902 GGMGQVGLQWQ
+902 GGMGQIGLQWQ
-913 HVTINCPIRIV
+913 NVTINCPIRIV

-934 TNTRGVSIQD
+934 TNTHGVSVQD

>member
-1 LAATVDA
+1 
-8 HTVVIQMPSP
+8 MPSQAN
-18 SDHRRRDTRNS
+18 HNRGGRRNS
-29 RHRLVQAERLESRL
+29 RHRLVQVERLEPRL

-50 NPNQGSI
+50 NPNTGSI

-74 LDVTAGG
+74 LDVTTKNGA
-81 GQSIQLT
+81 SLQLT
-88 APNNSGTPP
+88 APNNTGTPP
-97 APPATFGYPQSP
+97 TPPIEYGYPQTP
-109 VNTGQITDSQVNVG
+109 VNTGLISGSQVNVG
-123 GFTTLGM
+123 GFTTVGL
-130 QLKDVTIENG
+130 QLQNVTLPNG
-140 ALRVDVLDE
+140 GLRVDVVDE

-162 PVGGANTLPA
+162 PVGGANPLPA
-172 MMPPGSPGGPANS
+172 MVPPGSPGVVTNTG
-185 GVIISSQFNDGG
+185 IIASSQFNDGG
-197 FGPLGIQ
+197 FGPIGIQ
-204 ASGLSVGGDLSV
+204 ASGLSVGGDLSI
-216 VSRTTLGA
+216 VSRTTLGSPS
-224 ADVPVSPPAVPFAPP
+224 VPVAPITVPFSPVLQAMP
-239 LPSTSVNT
+239 VNT
-247 GTIRGSQFAD
+247 GTIRDSQFAD
-257 GGFGDTGLQ
+257 GGFGDIGLQ
-266 LRSVSVGGAID
+266 LRTVTVGGSID
-277 VAAEK
+277 VGAERLL
-282 FVIQPTTG
+282 IQPTTG
-290 TASLGPPTLV
+290 PTSVGPPILV
-300 GTLNAKT
+300 GRLTATT
-307 RLVTFPKAAA
+307 RLVTFAKGSA
-317 GSAPPTSMLYPGMF
+317 GSAPPTSMLYPGML
-331 VFGKGIPAKT
+331 VTGRGIPPKT
-341 VVQSIVNGQ
+341 VIQSIGGPY
-350 RIMLSKLPRVT
+350 RLMLSKRPQAT
-361 GARQVFFSAQN
+361 GAIRLTFFAPV
-372 TGTNTGS
+372 TATNTGA
-379 IVSSQVADGGF
+379 VVASQLADGGF
-390 GDIGL
+390 SDIGL

-416 PGLDTVSSI
+416 PSLDNVSSI

-433 LLATPGFASTAPST
+433 LLITPGFASTAPST
-447 GAVAPV
+447 GAVTPV
-453 TPSGAAGTGTAT
+453 TPSGAAGTTLAT

-491 LQWQNVQ
+491 MQWQNVR

-508 SLSVQPENTNQG
+508 SLSVQSENTNQG
-520 LITVADVSFTTS
+520 LITVADVSFTSS
-532 PPAFTP
+532 PSAFTP

-546 LAADPAVVTQG
+546 LSADPAVVTQG
-557 TPVSPKL
+557 MPVSPKL
-564 PVPTNPGMTRY
+564 PTPTNPGMTRY
-575 LSNSATNSGLVTQ
+575 LSNSATNSGLIKQ
-588 SQFTDGG
+588 SQFADGG

-618 LSIQPEGSNLAGVSV
+618 LSIQPEGSTLAGVSV

-641 SSPVGDP
+641 ASPVGDP

-660 KPTGSAGPPP
+660 GPSGSAGPPP

-695 AAATSLQWKS
+695 AAATSLQWRS

-710 TGLVIVNNVLKV
+710 SGLVIVNNVLKV
-722 TNNGKPGKQPGA
+722 TNNGTAGKQPGA
-734 VAGTISL
+734 VAGSIRL

-753 VLSAQPSVTTKAVAL
+753 VLSAQPTVSAKAVAVPGRPASSGANAL
-768 PSSSAASGGT
+768 P
-778 VTQAVRVNAATNSGT
+778 AVRVNAATNSGT

-828 INVVGDAGNTG
+828 INVVGDASDTG

-850 GWAASGAASDT
+850 GWAASGTASDT
-861 LYLTPATGLGQA
+861 LYLTPATGFGEA

-902 GGMGQVGLQWQ
+902 GGMGQIGLQLQ
-913 HVTINCPIRIV
+913 QVMISCPIRIV

-934 TNTRGVSIQD
+934 TNTHGVSVQD

>member
-1 LAATVDA
+1 MRPQAN
-8 HTVVIQMPSP
+8 HTS
-18 SDHRRRDTRNS
+18 RGTRN
-29 RHRLVQAERLESRL
+29 RRCRLVQAESLESRL
-43 ALAAAPV
+43 ALAAVPV
-50 NPNQGSI
+50 NPNAGSI
-57 VASQFQP
+57 VESQFQP

-97 APPATFGYPQSP
+97 APPATYGYSLSP

-130 QLKDVTIENG
+130 QLQDVTIGSG
-140 ALRVDVLDE
+140 AIRVDVLDE

-172 MMPPGSPGGPANS
+172 VVPPGSPGGPANS
-185 GVIISSQFNDGG
+185 GVIVSSQFNDGG

-204 ASGLSVGGDLSV
+204 ASGLSVGGDLSI

-239 LPSTSVNT
+239 LPSMSVNT
-247 GTIRGSQFAD
+247 GTIRDSQFAD

-266 LRSVSVGGAID
+266 LRSVKVGGALD
-277 VAAEK
+277 VGAEK

-290 TASLGPPTLV
+290 KGSLGPPTLV

-307 RLVTFPKAAA
+307 RLVTFAKAAA

-361 GARQVFFSAQN
+361 GARQLFFSARS

-416 PGLDTVSSI
+416 PGVDNVSSI

-433 LLATPGFASTAPST
+433 LMSTPGFESTAPST
-447 GAVAPV
+447 GAVTPV
-453 TPSGAAGTGTAT
+453 APSGAAGAVTAT

-508 SLSVQPENTNQG
+508 SLSVQPENANQG
-520 LITVADVSFTTS
+520 LITVADVSFTSS
-532 PPAFTP
+532 PSAFTP

-546 LAADPAVVTQG
+546 LSADPVVVNEG

-564 PVPTNPGMTRY
+564 PTPTNPGMPRY
-575 LSNSATNSGLVTQ
+575 LSNSATNSGLVKQ
-588 SQFTDGG
+588 SQFADGG

-603 SNVTVHGDVQVVHNA
+603 SNVKVNGDVQMVHNA
-618 LSIQPEGSNLAGVSV
+618 LSIQPEGSRLAGVSV

-641 SSPVGDP
+641 ASPAGDP

-660 KPTGSAGPPP
+660 GPSGSTGPPP

-695 AAATSLQWKS
+695 AAATSLQWRS
-705 VTRDA
+705 VTHDA

-722 TNNGKPGKQPGA
+722 TNNGRAGKQPGA
-734 VAGTISL
+734 VAGSIRL
-741 SGITFPGGVPPR
+741 SGITFPGSVPPR
-753 VLSAQPSVTTKAVAL
+753 VLSAKPTVTAKAAAL
-768 PSSSAASGGT
+768 PGRPAAYGSTAPQAARINAAS
-778 VTQAVRVNAATNSGT
+778 NSGT
-793 LSGNQFLDGGTGD
+793 LSSNQFLDGGTGD

-812 DVTVN
+812 NVTVN
-817 GSVRIEHNSCS
+817 GSVRVEHNSFS
-828 INVVGDAGNTG
+828 INVVGDASNTG
-839 PITVSGIRFDT
+839 PITVSGIRFDS
-850 GWAASGAASDT
+850 GWSASGAASDT
-861 LYLTPATGLGQA
+861 LYLTPTAGIGQTAAT
-873 AAATPAVIAAG
+873 TPAVIAVG

-892 ATLVG
+892 ATLTG

-902 GGMGQVGLQWQ
+902 GGMGQIGLQWQ

-934 TNTRGVSIQD
+934 TNTQSVSVQD